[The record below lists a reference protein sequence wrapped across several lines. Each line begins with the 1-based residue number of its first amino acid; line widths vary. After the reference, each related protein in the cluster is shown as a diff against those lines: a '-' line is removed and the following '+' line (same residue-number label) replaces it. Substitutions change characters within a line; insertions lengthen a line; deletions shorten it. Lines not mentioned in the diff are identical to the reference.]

1 MPTVLGY
8 IPESPGFLASRPMCV
23 VSQQYDISQTS
34 LTVICGV
41 RENAEADHR
50 MNAHPPNLSIWI
62 VV

>member
-1 MPTVLGY
+1 
-8 IPESPGFLASRPMCV
+8 MCV